1 MKRTVWI
8 SWQSHVNYEYKP
20 RQQQQHSGTAMVF
33 ESKALR
39 TLKTQRKLYI
49 GFILSNRH
57 I

>member
-39 TLKTQRKLYI
+39 TLKTQRKL
-49 GFILSNRH
+49 
-57 I
+57 